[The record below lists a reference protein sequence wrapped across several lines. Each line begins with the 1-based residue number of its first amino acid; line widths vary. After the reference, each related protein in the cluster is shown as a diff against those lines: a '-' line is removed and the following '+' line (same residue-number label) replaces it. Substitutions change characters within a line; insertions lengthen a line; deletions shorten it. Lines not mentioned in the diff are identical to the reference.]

1 MTRQLQI
8 VEVGPRD
15 GLQNEQRL
23 VSTADKLGLIERMIA
38 AGARRIEVGS
48 FVNPARVPQMADT
61 PEVVAALPDLVDV
74 SYIGLCL
81 NRKGLERA
89 ARARDGNRRG
99 VDEAGCV
106 AVASDAFGRANQ
118 GQTSAQSVA
127 ETRAMLGFARAEGL
141 IPQVTIAVAF
151 GCPFEG
157 TVPQGRVVDLA
168 LRLSEAE
175 PVEIALAD
183 TIGVAAPAEVRDL
196 VGRLREVLPPEVRL
210 RGHFHDTRG
219 TAIAN
224 AWAAWEAGAEVLD
237 GALGGLGGCPFAPGA
252 AGNVATEDLIYLFER
267 SGLATG
273 IDLAAAVAANAWLAG
288 VMEKPLPSRGAG
300 AWEASPGV
308 TPWG

>member
-1 MTRQLQI
+1 MRRPQI

-15 GLQNEQRL
+15 GLQNEARL
-23 VSTADKLGLIERMIA
+23 VSTADKLSLIARMIA

-61 PEVVAALPDLVDV
+61 PEVVAALPDLADV
-74 SYIGLCL
+74 SYIGLVL
-81 NRKGLERA
+81 NRKGVERA
-89 ARARDGNRRG
+89 ARARDGNKRG

-106 AVASDAFGRANQ
+106 AAASDAFGRANQ
-118 GQTSAQSVA
+118 GQTAEESVA
-127 ETRAMLGFARAEGL
+127 ETRAMLAFARAEGL
-141 IPQVTIAVAF
+141 VPQVTIAVAF

-157 TVPQGRVVDLA
+157 AVPQDRVLDLA
-168 LRLSEAE
+168 LRLAEAE

-183 TIGVAAPAEVRDL
+183 TIGGAAPAEVRDL
-196 VGRLREVLPPEVRL
+196 FARLRETLSPDIRL

-219 TAIAN
+219 TAVAN
-224 AWAAWEAGAEVLD
+224 AWAAWEAGADVLD

-267 SGLATG
+267 SGLPTG

-288 VMEKPLPSRGAG
+288 VMDKPLPSRVAK
-300 AWEASPGV
+300 AWAANGQS
-308 TPWG
+308 